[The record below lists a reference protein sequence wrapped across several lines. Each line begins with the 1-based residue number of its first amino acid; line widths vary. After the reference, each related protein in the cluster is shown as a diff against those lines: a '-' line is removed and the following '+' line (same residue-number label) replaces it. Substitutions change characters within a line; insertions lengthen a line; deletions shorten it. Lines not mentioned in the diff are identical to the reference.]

1 MTLPVYTPSTSETF
15 ATYGELDGGAIVQPV
30 LAPTDVIPQFGGL
43 EVSTSS
49 TTLQALTDAVLY
61 LTDYRYAS
69 SDGLAAQLL
78 AISSLRDVLDAFD
91 APELPSA
98 RQIDAAMND
107 YIAELTAMQ
116 NDDGGFP
123 YWLRG
128 QPSEPFNTIHATH
141 ALIVARDAG
150 YAVPADPIARGVDA
164 LGAIEQFFDP
174 GLDEPTKWTLRAY
187 ALHVRALAGQADPA
201 GAQALYAEADDELP
215 LDALAWLWPVI
226 EDADTDAA
234 IEQRLANVAVDTA
247 GAVTFTTGITDD
259 GAAVTLAS
267 DRRTDGLILDAL
279 LAVRPESDLVAKVV
293 RGLQAGQGEDGR
305 WENIQENAFILLAL
319 RHYFDAFEG
328 TDPNFVARVWVGERY
343 AGGQE
348 FAGRSTTTNVI
359 SIPTADVIAANDA
372 GVTVGH
378 EGAGRLYYRIG
389 LRTAPASLDL
399 AALDR
404 GFVVARTYEAVD
416 DPADVTRDADGTW
429 HVRAGARVRVRLTM
443 VAESQRTH
451 VALVDPVPAGLE
463 IVNPTLATSQEAP
476 ATEDEATDDGP
487 DETLWWGPWFDHQNV
502 RDDRAEAFAGYLG
515 AGVYDYSY
523 IAQATTPGRFVVPP
537 TRAEEIYAPETFGRA
552 ATDRVVVN

>member
-1 MTLPVYTPSTSETF
+1 M
-15 ATYGELDGGAIVQPV
+15 
-30 LAPTDVIPQFGGL
+30 
-43 EVSTSS
+43 
-49 TTLQALTDAVLY
+49 
-61 LTDYRYAS
+61 
-69 SDGLAAQLL
+69 
-78 AISSLRDVLDAFD
+78 
-91 APELPSA
+91 
-98 RQIDAAMND
+98 
-107 YIAELTAMQ
+107 
-116 NDDGGFP
+116 
-123 YWLRG
+123 
-128 QPSEPFNTIHATH
+128 
-141 ALIVARDAG
+141 
-150 YAVPADPIARGVDA
+150 
-164 LGAIEQFFDP
+164 
-174 GLDEPTKWTLRAY
+174 RAY

-201 GAQALYAEADDELP
+201 GAQALYAEAGDELP

-226 EDADTDAA
+226 DDADTDAA

-279 LAVRPESDLVAKVV
+279 LAVRPDSDLIAKVV
-293 RGLQAGQGEDGR
+293 RGLQAGQGADGR
-305 WENIQENAFILLAL
+305 WDNVQENAFILLAL

-328 TDPNFVARVWVGERY
+328 TDPDFVARVWVGERY

-359 SIPTADVIAANDA
+359 SIPTADVIAASDA
-372 GVTVGH
+372 AVTVGH
-378 EGAGRLYYRIG
+378 EGTGRLYYRIG

-429 HVRAGARVRVRLTM
+429 RIRAGARVRVRLTM

-476 ATEDEATDDGP
+476 ATDDGAP
-487 DETLWWGPWFDHQNV
+487 DDGRDETWWWGPWFDHQNV
-502 RDDRAEAFAGYLG
+502 RDDRAEAFAGVPRCRRVRLL
-515 AGVYDYSY
+515 VHR
-523 IAQATTPGRFVVPP
+523 PGDDARRV
-537 TRAEEIYAPETFGRA
+537 RRA
-552 ATDRVVVN
+552 ADARRGDLRPRDVRAGGDRPRRRQLSVVLSMG